1 MNDVN
6 APGSRRLRNLNDS
19 ILEYANTSTSLSEQA
34 YAEIEERIV
43 TLTLRPG
50 EVLSETALA
59 GSLGIGRTPVR
70 EALQRLAREGLV
82 VVLPRRGILVSVF
95 SVQAQLRMLEVRRE
109 VERLMVRSAATRA
122 DDRQRDQLRGIAAGM
137 RRAAAD
143 ADDIGFMRLDRDF
156 NDAVAAAASNEFATK
171 TMALMAG
178 LSRRF
183 WFMHHT
189 RADDLPVAAEHHAV
203 VAEAIAAADS
213 HAAATANDRLLD
225 YIESATRAAV
235 DW

>member
-1 MNDVN
+1 MI
-6 APGSRRLRNLNDS
+6 DS
-19 ILEYANTSTSLSEQA
+19 ILEYANTSASLSEQA

-122 DDRQRDQLRGIAAGM
+122 DEQQRDQLRGIATGM

-143 ADDIGFMRLDRDF
+143 ADDIGFMRLDRGF
-156 NDAVAAAASNEFATK
+156 NDAVAAAAGNEFAT
-171 TMALMAG
+171 
-178 LSRRF
+178 
-183 WFMHHT
+183 
-189 RADDLPVAAEHHAV
+189 
-203 VAEAIAAADS
+203 
-213 HAAATANDRLLD
+213 
-225 YIESATRAAV
+225 
-235 DW
+235 